1 MLSIPL
7 PRLLAAAMLTIVG
20 VTLASGTTWS
30 LAADAVANSPDSAPV
45 ASATPSATPPASSGS
60 VASLPS
66 EVSAALSRLP
76 PGTVI
81 VPCTAAHP
89 TLPGVHIERQLGFA
103 LREPGFYVL
112 PDGYCANDPSA
123 TPLPSIAP
131 VLDGPPGSTQRLP

>member
-45 ASATPSATPPASSGS
+45 ASATPSATASSGS

-89 TLPGVHIERQLGFA
+89 TLSGVHIERQLGFA
-103 LREPGFYVL
+103 LREPGFYML
-112 PDGYCANDPSA
+112 PDGYCADDPSA
-123 TPLPSIAP
+123 TPQPLIAP